1 MKVLFEKID
10 IIFNKFKDDYVSEY
24 AAECAYFTILS
35 FIPFIIIFITLIQFT
50 SIDKETIFFIIKEV
64 IPTTMHDMI
73 LGIIN
78 EVYSK
83 SVATISIALV
93 IALWSASKGF
103 FSLSKGLRKIY
114 DVKPDKTNIM
124 VRFEGIIYTIA
135 FIMAIIAFLFIMVFG
150 NRINILAVKK
160 FEKLSILTNFILK
173 IRIFA
178 LVIAMFILFLMIYK
192 FVPKHKMKI
201 RTQIYGAIFSSVAW
215 YVTSWFFSIYI
226 DLFEGFSNTYG
237 SLTSIILVMMWVY
250 VCMYIVLIGGEINVL
265 INEYKINKNKS
276 KYLN

>member
-1 MKVLFEKID
+1 MKKIFEKID
-10 IIFNKFKDDYVSEY
+10 RIFDKIKNDYVSEY

-50 SIDKETIFFIIKEV
+50 SIDKDMIFFIIKEI

-73 LGIIN
+73 LGIID

-83 SVATISIALV
+83 SVATISVALV

-114 DVKPDKTNIM
+114 NVKDEKTDII
-124 VRFEGIIYTIA
+124 VRLEGMIYTII
-135 FIMAIIAFLFIMVFG
+135 FIISIILFLFIMIFG
-150 NRINILAVKK
+150 NRINILAVNK
-160 FEKLSILTNFILK
+160 FEKLSILTSVILK

-178 LVIAMFILFLMIYK
+178 LVFAMFIVFLMIYK
-192 FVPKHKMKI
+192 FIPKHKRKLK
-201 RTQIYGAIFSSVAW
+201 TQVYGAIFSSVAW
-215 YVTSWFFSIYI
+215 YITSWFFSIYVDI
-226 DLFEGFSNTYG
+226 FEGFSNTYG

-250 VCMYIVLIGGEINVL
+250 VCMYIVLIGGEINMF
-265 INEYKINKNKS
+265 ISRYKS
-276 KYLN
+276 KKLD

>member
-1 MKVLFEKID
+1 MNITNKILHVRN
-10 IIFNKFKDDYVSEY
+10 FLKKLQDDHISEY

-50 SIDKETIFFIIKEV
+50 SIDKDMIFFIIKEI

-73 LGIIN
+73 LGIID

-83 SVATISIALV
+83 SVATISVALV

-114 DVKPDKTNIM
+114 NVKDEKTDII
-124 VRFEGIIYTIA
+124 VRLEGMIYTII
-135 FIMAIIAFLFIMVFG
+135 FIISIILFLFIMIFG
-150 NRINILAVKK
+150 NRINILAVNK
-160 FEKLSILTNFILK
+160 FEKLSILTSFILK

-178 LVIAMFILFLMIYK
+178 LVFAMFIVFLMIYK
-192 FVPKHKMKI
+192 FIPKHKRKLK
-201 RTQIYGAIFSSVAW
+201 TQVYGAIFSSVAW
-215 YVTSWFFSIYI
+215 YITSWFFSIYVDI
-226 DLFEGFSNTYG
+226 FEGFSNTYG

-250 VCMYIVLIGGEINVL
+250 VCMYIVLIGGEINMF
-265 INEYKINKNKS
+265 ISRYKS
-276 KYLN
+276 KKLD

>member
-1 MKVLFEKID
+1 MKKIFKKID
-10 IIFNKFKDDYVSEY
+10 RIFDKIKNDYVSEY

-50 SIDKETIFFIIKEV
+50 SIDKDMIFFIIKEI

-73 LGIIN
+73 LGIID

-83 SVATISIALV
+83 SVATISVALV

-114 DVKPDKTNIM
+114 NVKDEKTDII
-124 VRFEGIIYTIA
+124 VRLEGMIYTII
-135 FIMAIIAFLFIMVFG
+135 FIISIILFLFIMIFG
-150 NRINILAVKK
+150 NRINILAVNK
-160 FEKLSILTNFILK
+160 FEKLSILTSFILK

-178 LVIAMFILFLMIYK
+178 LVFAMFIVFLMIYK
-192 FVPKHKMKI
+192 FIPKHKRKLK
-201 RTQIYGAIFSSVAW
+201 TQVYGAIFSSVAW
-215 YVTSWFFSIYI
+215 YITSWFFSIYVDI
-226 DLFEGFSNTYG
+226 FEGFSNTYG

-250 VCMYIVLIGGEINVL
+250 VCMYIVLIGGEINMF
-265 INEYKINKNKS
+265 ISRYKS
-276 KYLN
+276 KKLD

>member
-1 MKVLFEKID
+1 VKKIFEKID
-10 IIFNKFKDDYVSEY
+10 RIFDKIKNDYVSEY

-50 SIDKETIFFIIKEV
+50 SIDKDMIFFIIKEI

-73 LGIIN
+73 LGIID

-83 SVATISIALV
+83 SVATISVALV

-114 DVKPDKTNIM
+114 NVKDEKTDII
-124 VRFEGIIYTIA
+124 VRLEGMIYTII
-135 FIMAIIAFLFIMVFG
+135 FIISIILFLFIMIFG
-150 NRINILAVKK
+150 NRINILAVNK
-160 FEKLSILTNFILK
+160 FEKLSILTSFILK

-178 LVIAMFILFLMIYK
+178 LVFAMFIVFLMIYK
-192 FVPKHKMKI
+192 FIPKHKRKLK
-201 RTQIYGAIFSSVAW
+201 TQVYGAIFSSVAW
-215 YVTSWFFSIYI
+215 YITSWFFSIYVDI
-226 DLFEGFSNTYG
+226 FEGFSNTYG

-250 VCMYIVLIGGEINVL
+250 VCMYIVLIGGEINMF
-265 INEYKINKNKS
+265 ISRYKS
-276 KYLN
+276 KKLD

>member
-1 MKVLFEKID
+1 MKKIFEKID
-10 IIFNKFKDDYVSEY
+10 RIFDKIKNDYVSEY

-50 SIDKETIFFIIKEV
+50 SIDKDMIFFIIKEI

-73 LGIIN
+73 LGIID

-83 SVATISIALV
+83 SVATISVALV

-114 DVKPDKTNIM
+114 NVKDEKTDII
-124 VRFEGIIYTIA
+124 VRLEGMIYTII
-135 FIMAIIAFLFIMVFG
+135 FIISIILFLFIMIFG
-150 NRINILAVKK
+150 NRINILAVNK
-160 FEKLSILTNFILK
+160 FEKLSILTSFILK

-178 LVIAMFILFLMIYK
+178 LVFAMFIVFLMIYK
-192 FVPKHKMKI
+192 FIPKHKRKLK
-201 RTQIYGAIFSSVAW
+201 TQVYGAIFSSVAW
-215 YVTSWFFSIYI
+215 YITSWFFSIYVDI
-226 DLFEGFSNTYG
+226 FEGFSNTYG

-250 VCMYIVLIGGEINVL
+250 VCMYIVLIGGEINMF
-265 INEYKINKNKS
+265 ISRYKS
-276 KYLN
+276 KKLD